1 MKVLYIGTPVN
12 YQLWRQGENPSH
24 WLYGAC
30 EMEQEGH
37 EVIWAKESAKL
48 WNDLKLLHKH
58 HPELVFIPNLNLK
71 AHVLLLSF
79 SVLGLVCTPIF
90 AYLHH
95 APKVS
100 KGLKASFYRFLLSGV
115 KHLFFLSE
123 LSMKEI
129 IECNF
134 IKENKCS
141 VPGWG
146 ADMHFFSKTPIADN
160 GYFVSTGKEQRD
172 FDILIEA
179 FKRTGAPLKIITCK
193 SHAGNNF
200 EKLPEKCKEI
210 PNIDVIITENSGD
223 IYPQMIEAMA
233 NAKALV
239 CPLLQDKLNYCVG
252 LSTIV
257 DAEGLRK
264 PLIITHNLYHLGKR
278 VQPFRVVET
287 VDDWVKA
294 IREVQSSSVEISH
307 PLYNME
313 RCYTNMKVVLFK
325 KNRRGKYK
333 Y

>member
-1 MKVLYIGTPVN
+1 MRILYIGTPVN
-12 YQLWRQGENPSH
+12 YQLWKEGKNPSH

-30 EMEQEGH
+30 EMEQDGH
-37 EVIWAKESAKL
+37 EVIWTKESPGL

-58 HPELVFIPNLNLK
+58 YPEQVFIPNLSLK
-71 AHVLLLSF
+71 AHILLLCCSA
-79 SVLGLVCTPIF
+79 LGIVRTPVF

-95 APKVS
+95 TPKVP

-115 KHLFFLSE
+115 KHMFFLSE
-123 LSMKEI
+123 LSMKET
-129 IECNF
+129 IERDF
-134 IKENKCS
+134 VKKSKCS

-146 ADMHFFSKTPIADN
+146 ADMIFFSKIPIADK

-179 FKRTGAPLKIITCK
+179 FKRTGVPLKIITCK

-200 EKLPEKCKEI
+200 EKLPEKCREI
-210 PNIDVIITENSGD
+210 PNIEVVITENSGD
-223 IYPQMIEAMA
+223 VYPQMIEAMA

-264 PLIITHNLYHLGKR
+264 PLIITRNQYHSRKR
-278 VQPFRVVET
+278 LQPFYVVET
-287 VDDWVKA
+287 VDYWVRA
-294 IREVQSSSVEISH
+294 IHAVQSSSKEMSF
-307 PLYNME
+307 PLCNME
-313 RCYTNMKVVLFK
+313 KCYADMKAVLFDE
-325 KNRRGKYK
+325 
-333 Y
+333 